1 MNTLGLTLE
10 ATPHGLVPQPAKL
23 LSVRQIELFEPQLAK
38 ELGLD
43 PARHRSVGLLTCDS
57 DDALYVALD
66 QATKD
71 VEVDIVFGKSFYA
84 GARHAS
90 GPLSGE
96 VLGIVAGED
105 PDLVGEALWR
115 VRELLAGGVCFHA
128 FEADSQHQFFAYV
141 MGETGRY
148 LAPQAGLPV
157 GAPMAYLIAPPLES
171 FVGLDAALKAAPVK
185 LAKHLPPPSETNFAG
200 GYLSGELADLEAA
213 SVAFVE
219 AIRSVWQRPMA
230 GLRRPERWRR

>member
-1 MNTLGLTLE
+1 VNTLGLTL
-10 ATPHGLVPQPAKL
+10 AAAPHGLVPQPAKL
-23 LSVRQIELFEPQLAK
+23 LSVRRIELVEPQLAR

-43 PARHRSVGLLTCDS
+43 PTKHRSAGLLTCDS

-71 VEVDIVFGKSFYA
+71 VEVDVVFGKSFYA

-96 VLGIVAGED
+96 VLGILAGED

-128 FEADSQHQFFAYV
+128 FENETRHQFFAYV
-141 MGETGRY
+141 MGGTGRY
-148 LAPQAGLPV
+148 LAPQAEIPV

-171 FVGLDAALKAAPVK
+171 LIGLDAALKAAPVT

-200 GYLSGELADLEAA
+200 GYLSGELSDLEAA
-213 SVAFVE
+213 TVAFVE
-219 AIRSVWQRPMA
+219 AIRLVWERPLA